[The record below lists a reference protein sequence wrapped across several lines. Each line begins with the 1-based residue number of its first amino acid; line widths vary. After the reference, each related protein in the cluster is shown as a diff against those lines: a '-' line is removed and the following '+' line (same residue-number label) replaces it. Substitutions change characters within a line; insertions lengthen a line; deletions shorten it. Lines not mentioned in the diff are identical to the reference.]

1 MQPQYFLYLKNR
13 KENRFLVDFIK
24 LNEQTINYRHPIPRA
39 QEIFRALEGAK
50 YFSTVDMAQGY
61 FQIPVRKEDRAKLV
75 FTTDSGLF
83 QFKRIPQGWKN
94 SAPIFQRTIN
104 NIFSDYLYRSI
115 VAYLYDICCF
125 ADEFEKA
132 LCNLEKMFIRLDEKG
147 LKLKTNK

>member
-1 MQPQYFLYLKNR
+1 M
-13 KENRFLVDFIK
+13 DFIK